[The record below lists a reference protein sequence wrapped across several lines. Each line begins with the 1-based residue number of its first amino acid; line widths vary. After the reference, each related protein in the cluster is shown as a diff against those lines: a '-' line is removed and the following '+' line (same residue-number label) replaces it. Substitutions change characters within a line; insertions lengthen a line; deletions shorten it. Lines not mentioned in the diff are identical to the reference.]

1 MKYTINE
8 PSKLIT
14 ILEISGKIEEFL
26 IHIEKLSK
34 LFPDYSIEI
43 ENKITTVYPNT
54 TWPVNPVQPYNL
66 IYPNPTWKDP
76 FIYFSTE
83 NTGENQ

>member
-54 TWPVNPVQPYNL
+54 TW
-66 IYPNPTWKDP
+66 KDP
-76 FIYFSTE
+76 FIYCSTE